1 VVWKKCKEWNDLV
14 AVGEMVLLELQRRKQ
29 KVQGCRATRREEDGE
44 KMKQGRPREKI
55 RKRDGRKTKNV
66 IQTIVNEE

>member
-1 VVWKKCKEWNDLV
+1 
-14 AVGEMVLLELQRRKQ
+14 MVLLELQRRKQ